1 MQILKALMADERIQ
15 QEVRNAGCVEANRF
29 YNNMILKKVYNAKF
43 DSKAYDERKEAIDQE
58 FISGEDLALIDEC
71 VLDDGKK
78 KKRYSFCIY
87 AEDGE
92 EQLLWIYSKKSKK
105 MIPLTPKE
113 ICKLSSMS
121 SHIKPRKRNFEI
133 KSREK
138 VKSFMKKSKKG
149 KSITKHDKNKVA
161 KKVEKIFGEV
171 DEEEELEQ

>member
-1 MQILKALMADERIQ
+1 
-15 QEVRNAGCVEANRF
+15 
-29 YNNMILKKVYNAKF
+29 
-43 DSKAYDERKEAIDQE
+43 
-58 FISGEDLALIDEC
+58 
-71 VLDDGKK
+71 
-78 KKRYSFCIY
+78 
-87 AEDGE
+87 
-92 EQLLWIYSKKSKK
+92 
-105 MIPLTPKE
+105 MIPLTPEE

-149 KSITKHDKNKVA
+149 KSKTKHDKNKAA